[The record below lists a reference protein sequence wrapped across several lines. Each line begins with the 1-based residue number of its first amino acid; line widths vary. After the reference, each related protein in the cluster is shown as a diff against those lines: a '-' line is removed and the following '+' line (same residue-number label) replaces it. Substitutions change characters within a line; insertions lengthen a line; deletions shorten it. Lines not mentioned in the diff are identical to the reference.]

1 MTNEKTKSS
10 AYNFINNV
18 LNGTAIAIV
27 VALIPNAVLKAALTA
42 LQSNYPAI
50 KPYLVDY
57 LNIITI
63 FQFFIPVMAGFLI
76 AHQFNMKPMQ
86 MIAVGGATFIGSGAW
101 KVVEATIGDKT
112 GQIFQ
117 LAGTG
122 DLINAM
128 VTAALAVAVIQLVG
142 HHFGAL
148 EIILLPIVVGSGV
161 GLLGYK
167 LLPYVKQVTDTI
179 GHVIETFVQYQP
191 FVMSILICMS
201 FAILILTPISTVAIG
216 LAISLSGLSAGAASM
231 GVGTTALYLVWATHK
246 KNKPGVPTAIALGAM
261 KMMMPNYLTH
271 PIMSA
276 GLLLSSAITA
286 VLVPVFNLTGTP
298 QTSGFGLV
306 GLVGPIAS
314 LPSLGNNF
322 LLMLLI
328 WVAVPAVVTFLVHF
342 LFTKVLKLY
351 DEEIFV
357 FKGSN

>member
-1 MTNEKTKSS
+1 
-10 AYNFINNV
+10 
-18 LNGTAIAIV
+18 
-27 VALIPNAVLKAALTA
+27 
-42 LQSNYPAI
+42 
-50 KPYLVDY
+50 
-57 LNIITI
+57 
-63 FQFFIPVMAGFLI
+63 
-76 AHQFNMKPMQ
+76 
-86 MIAVGGATFIGSGAW
+86 
-101 KVVEATIGDKT
+101 
-112 GQIFQ
+112 
-117 LAGTG
+117 
-122 DLINAM
+122 
-128 VTAALAVAVIQLVG
+128 
-142 HHFGAL
+142 
-148 EIILLPIVVGSGV
+148 
-161 GLLGYK
+161 
-167 LLPYVKQVTDTI
+167 
-179 GHVIETFVQYQP
+179 
-191 FVMSILICMS
+191 MSILICMS

-216 LAISLSGLSAGAASM
+216 LAISLTGLSAGAASM

-276 GLLLSSAITA
+276 ELILSSAITA

>member
-1 MTNEKTKSS
+1 
-10 AYNFINNV
+10 
-18 LNGTAIAIV
+18 
-27 VALIPNAVLKAALTA
+27 
-42 LQSNYPAI
+42 
-50 KPYLVDY
+50 
-57 LNIITI
+57 
-63 FQFFIPVMAGFLI
+63 
-76 AHQFNMKPMQ
+76 
-86 MIAVGGATFIGSGAW
+86 
-101 KVVEATIGDKT
+101 
-112 GQIFQ
+112 
-117 LAGTG
+117 
-122 DLINAM
+122 M

-142 HHFGAL
+142 PHFGAL